1 VLDKQGNDAFARRE
15 RLSQLAK
22 RLLRQA
28 AAMGAQR
35 AFGRAAPLAGLKP
48 EAEQRRDRPG

>member
-22 RLLRQA
+22 RLLREA
-28 AAMGAQR
+28 AAMGPQR
-35 AFGRAAPLAGLKP
+35 PFGRAAALGGLKP
-48 EAEQRRDRPG
+48 EAEQRRDLSG